1 MRLKTL
7 LVVMAV
13 SVQTVFA
20 QQELGLHFNRDIMQ
34 SGYTNPALFPR
45 EKKIH
50 FHLPIPMPSIAINLA
65 NSGFTMAHLI
75 QERAQDDSTF
85 MDWDKAISKMGKKN
99 LLLYQMNIDYL
110 ATAFKVKPDLWFTF
124 STTEKIN
131 VNILY
136 TKDLANFIWNGN
148 GAFVGETLE
157 PALGIKILHYRELAI
172 GAGYEYDKQWTFG
185 LRAKY
190 LQGLATIHTK
200 RNDITIRTGTAE
212 EAYALGLS
220 SDMLINVSGLTLD
233 FAEAVG
239 PDKFL
244 PVVLP
249 DNYYN
254 NFKNP
259 GWAIDVGA
267 TYNYTDRITIAASIL
282 DLGAITWRSNV
293 YNHSSKGSFAFTGVD
308 LVEYVQKGLEGDTLG
323 VSLTTYLDTLLDE
336 FGFVKDSVKFR
347 TPLNTK
353 FYLSGTYE
361 IDSQSYAGLVFYG
374 EFFQGLHPAVAVS
387 YYRHFGKIFT
397 AGTSLAFKNRS
408 FLNLGFSAALNVF
421 PYQLFFLGDNLFGT
435 LLPRHSRNV
444 NFRIG
449 MNWALGTFK
458 PGGRT
463 KRVKRTKPPAI
474 Q

>member
-1 MRLKTL
+1 MGLKTL

-13 SVQTVFA
+13 SVQIVFA

-50 FHLPIPMPSIAINLA
+50 FHLPIPMPSIAINIA

-75 QERAQDDSTF
+75 QKREQDDSTF
-85 MDWDKAISKMGKKN
+85 MDWDNAISKMGKKN

-110 ATAFKVKPDLWFTF
+110 ATAFKVKPELWFTF

-136 TKDLANFIWNGN
+136 TKDLVNFIWNGN
-148 GAFVGETLE
+148 GAFIGETLE

-172 GAGYEYDKQWTFG
+172 GAGYEYKKQWTFG

-190 LQGLATIHTK
+190 LQGLGAIHTK

-212 EAYALGLS
+212 EAYALGLT
-220 SDMLINVSGLTLD
+220 SDMLINISGMELD
-233 FAEAVG
+233 FKALG
-239 PDKFL
+239 NDSIPFFSS
-244 PVVLP
+244 PN
-249 DNYYN
+249 NYLS
-254 NFKNP
+254 NFRNP
-259 GWAIDVGA
+259 GWGVDLGA
-267 TYNYTDRITIAASIL
+267 TYKYTDRITIGASII
-282 DLGAITWRSNV
+282 DLGAITFKSNV
-293 YNHSSKGSFAFTGVD
+293 SNHSSKGSFAFTGVD

-387 YYRHFGKIFT
+387 YYRHFGRIFT

-408 FLNLGFSAALNVF
+408 FVNLGFSATLNVF
-421 PYQLFFLGDNLFGT
+421 PYQFFFLGDNLIGT

-458 PGGRT
+458 SGGRT
-463 KRVKRTKPPAI
+463 KRIKRIKPPAI